1 MLHNFRSAFRGF
13 NREDVVHYIEYM
25 NSRHQ
30 AELEQLQNQLK
41 NLKNEDLMARL
52 EAAEARCKELE
63 SHLTGEDAVP
73 NCTQQELE
81 AYRRAEQAE
90 RSAKERAQQ
99 IRQQAN
105 AVLADAAVKAEE
117 AAAHI
122 GQLAEEMTIQLQ
134 KCQESVDATKA
145 TFQDAVSALYA
156 INPEEE

>member
-1 MLHNFRSAFRGF
+1 MMHNFRSAFRGF
-13 NREDVVHYIEYM
+13 NREDVVHYIEYI
-25 NSRHQ
+25 NNRHS

-41 NLKNEDLMARL
+41 NVQNQDLLARL

-63 SHLTGEDAVP
+63 ALVTGDDAVP
-73 NCTQQELE
+73 NCTKEELE

-90 RSAKERAQQ
+90 RAAKERAQQ

-105 AVLADAAVKAEE
+105 AVLADATVKAEE

-122 GQLAEEMTIQLQ
+122 GSLAEEMTAQLQ

-145 TFQDAVSALYA
+145 TFRDAVNALYA
-156 INPEEE
+156 ICPEE

>member
-1 MLHNFRSAFRGF
+1 MTHNFRSAFRGF

-25 NSRHQ
+25 NNRHKT
-30 AELEQLQNQLK
+30 EIEQLQGQLK
-41 NLKNEDLMARL
+41 NAQNQDLMARL

-63 SHLTGEDAVP
+63 ALVTGEDAVP
-73 NCTQQELE
+73 NCTKEELE

-90 RSAKERAQQ
+90 RAAKERAQQ

-105 AVLADAAVKAEE
+105 AILADATVKAEE

-122 GQLAEEMTIQLQ
+122 GDLAAEMTAQLQ

-145 TFQDAVSALYA
+145 TFRDAVNALYA
-156 INPEEE
+156 ICPEEE